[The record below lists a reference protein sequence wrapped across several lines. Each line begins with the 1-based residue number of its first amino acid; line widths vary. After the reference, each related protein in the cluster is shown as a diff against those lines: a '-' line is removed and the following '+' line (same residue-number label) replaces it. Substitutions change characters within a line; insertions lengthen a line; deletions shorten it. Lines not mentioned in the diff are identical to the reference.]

1 VERRKLGR
9 SGLTVAPL
17 VLGTN
22 VFGWTANEETAFALL
37 DRFLDQGFNAID
49 TADVYSS
56 WVPGHTGG
64 ESETIIGN
72 WMKRRGTRDRMLIAT
87 KVGWDMGPG
96 RSGLSKR
103 YILEAADASLRRL
116 QTDYIDLY
124 QAHKDDPDTPL
135 DETMEAFVRLIA
147 QGKVRAIGASNYE
160 APRLQEMLDTS
171 ARLSIPRIESLQPLY
186 NLYDRAAFEGSL
198 EDLCAR
204 QELGVIPYFSL
215 AAGFLTGKYRSP
227 DDLEQSARGARTV
240 KRYLNERGLRIV
252 EGLEQVAA
260 RYDATAG
267 QIAIAWLLARPS
279 ITAPIASATSLA
291 QLDELLAATRITLD
305 SEALAMLNTASAE
318 RAVGALEP

>member
-1 VERRKLGR
+1 MNTRKLGR

-22 VFGWTANEETAFALL
+22 VFGWTANEEMAFALL
-37 DRFLDQGFNAID
+37 DRFADQGFNAVD

-72 WMKRRGTRDRMLIAT
+72 WMKSRGTRDRMLIAT
-87 KVGWDMGPG
+87 KVGWEMGGEPG
-96 RSGLSKR
+96 GLSKR
-103 YILEAADASLRRL
+103 YILKAVEESLRRL

-124 QAHKDDPDTPL
+124 QAHKDDPDTDP
-135 DETMEAFVRLIA
+135 DETLEAFARLIA
-147 QGKVRAIGASNYE
+147 QGKIRAIGASNYG
-160 APRLQEMLDTS
+160 APRLKELIDAS
-171 ARLSIPRIESLQPLY
+171 ARLGLPRCESLQPLY
-186 NLYDRAAFEGSL
+186 NLYDRAAFEGEL
-198 EDLCAR
+198 ERLCLD

-215 AAGFLTGKYRSP
+215 AAGFLTGKYRSEA
-227 DDLEQSARGARTV
+227 DLEKSARGARTV
-240 KRYLNERGLRIV
+240 KRYLNTRGLRIV
-252 EGLEQVAA
+252 AA
-260 RYDATAG
+260 LDLAAGRYRATPG

-305 SEALAMLNTASAE
+305 RDTIAALDAASAE
-318 RAVGALEP
+318 NPVSVG